1 MKIKILE
8 KFSTATANNKT
19 DQMLS
24 LTINNENKYKILF
37 LHVHDTLSIGSF
49 NWNFNLNPN
58 DYEIT
63 SVNDINSYSTEIYNR
78 ISGISANDSTQY
90 YRKNAYEYWLN
101 GITTPTY
108 SSTSWL
114 AGITL
119 TGLPLKNGS
128 SPNESGRGFLITNKH
143 LISCRHFPSGST
155 VKFLNNNNQII
166 TATIIAT
173 KPILP
178 FSSISGD
185 VSQYAFGTPD
195 FVIHRLSAD
204 VDPSITPL
212 HIMAFPDSPDDLLY
226 KLFGGV
232 QDSLMFGMRK
242 NDLIQL
248 GVLDMR
254 SQDIYE
260 NKKSYI
266 AWQYNL
272 QSPKYNSSNY
282 ELLLNS
288 NNPPGVNGDS
298 SSSLFVLHKNSNTNT
313 VTPVVLGLFNG
324 PSAGQFI
331 FPFISQIKNAIDEWG
346 DTSYKLKLFYNTYI
360 PYG

>member
-24 LTINNENKYKILF
+24 LTINNQNKYKILF
-37 LHVHDTLSIGSF
+37 LDVHDTLSIGSF

-78 ISGISANDSTQY
+78 ISGISANNSTQY

-101 GITTPTY
+101 GITAPTY

-119 TGLPLKNGS
+119 TGMPLKTGS
-128 SPNESGRGFLITNKH
+128 SPNESGRGCLITNKH
-143 LISCRHFPSGST
+143 LISARHFPTGGT

-178 FSSISGD
+178 FSSLSGD
-185 VSQYAFGTPD
+185 VSQFAFGTPD

-232 QDSLMFGMRK
+232 HDSLMFGIRK
-242 NDLIQL
+242 NDKIKL
-248 GVLDMR
+248 GVLNIN
-254 SQDIYE
+254 SQGIYE
-260 NKKSYI
+260 NKNPYI
-266 AWQYNL
+266 AWKYNL
-272 QSPKYNSSNY
+272 DSSIISSNY

-288 NNPPGVNGDS
+288 NNEPGENGDS

-313 VTPVVLGLFNG
+313 VTPVVLGLFNTSSG
-324 PSAGQFI
+324 GQFI

>member
-8 KFSTATANNKT
+8 KFSTASANNKT

-37 LHVHDTLSIGSF
+37 LDVHDTLSIASF
-49 NWNFNLNPN
+49 NWSFNLNPN

-63 SVNDINSYSTEIYNR
+63 SVNDTNSYSTEIYNR
-78 ISGISANDSTQY
+78 ISGISANNSTQY
-90 YRKNAYEYWLN
+90 YRKNAYEYWLE
-101 GITTPTY
+101 GITAPTY

-119 TGLPLKNGS
+119 TGLPLKNSS
-128 SPNESGRGFLITNKH
+128 SPNETGRGCLITNKH
-143 LISCRHFPSGST
+143 LISNRHFPSGGNI
-155 VKFLNNNNQII
+155 KFLNNNNQII

-178 FSSISGD
+178 FYSYSAD
-185 VSQYAFGTPD
+185 VGQFALGVPD
-195 FVIHRLSAD
+195 LVIHRLSAD

-212 HIMAFPDSPDDLLY
+212 HIMAFPDSPDDVLY

-232 QDSLMFGMRK
+232 QDSLIFSITK
-242 NDLIQL
+242 NDLIKL
-248 GVLDMR
+248 GALGIGP
-254 SQDIYE
+254 QGIYE
-260 NKKSYI
+260 NKKLYLNW
-266 AWQYNL
+266 AYNL
-272 QSPKYNSSNY
+272 DSPKIISTNY
-282 ELLLNS
+282 DLLRNDV
-288 NNPPGVNGDS
+288 NPPAGTNS
-298 SSSLFVLHKNSNTNT
+298 SSSSVFVLHKNSNTNT
-313 VTPVVLGLFNG
+313 VTPVLLGTHYT
-324 PSAGQFI
+324 PSGG
-331 FPFISQIKNAIDEWG
+331 PFISAFIPQIKNAIDEWG